1 MNILVCI
8 KQVPATNK
16 VEIDEDSGV
25 IKRSG
30 ADSKMNACDLFALE
44 AALQISQDY
53 KCDVDVISMGPN
65 QAIEVLDEALAM
77 GANRAAL
84 ISDRAFAGS
93 DVLSTSYTISQGIKK
108 FGNYDLIL
116 CGKQTTDGDTA
127 QVGAEIAE
135 ALGVDHA
142 SCVSEIRNI
151 DNNEINVVM
160 NLGERSYL
168 QQMKMPCLLTIE
180 KDANVPRLPSYK
192 RKISIQDSQK
202 QIITLQD
209 FEDKDESHYGLKGSP
224 TNVVKVFP
232 PEVNTERRTLSGSA
246 QQIAKEIVDEIKE
259 KKII

>member
-16 VEIDEDSGV
+16 VEIDEETGT

-30 ADSKMNACDLFALE
+30 VDSKMNGCDLFALE
-44 AALQISQDY
+44 AAFQIAQKYSAE
-53 KCDVDVISMGPN
+53 VDVITMGPD
-65 QAIEVLDEALAM
+65 QAIEILDESLAM
-77 GANRAAL
+77 GANKAAL
-84 ISDRAFAGS
+84 ISDKAFAGS
-93 DVLSTSYTISQGIKK
+93 DVLATSYTIAQGIKS

-116 CGKQTTDGDTA
+116 CGQQTTDGDTA

-151 DNNEINVVM
+151 EDNKISVVM
-160 NLGERSYL
+160 NLGEQSYL
-168 QQMKMPCLLTIE
+168 QQMKLPCLLTIA

-192 RKISIQDSQK
+192 RKIAIKDEQK

-209 FEDKDESHYGLKGSP
+209 FADKDQSHYGLKGSP

-232 PEVNTERRTLSGSA
+232 PEIKVERRILTGSA
-246 QQIAKEIVDEIKE
+246 REIANEVVCEIRD